1 MLKEYCCR
9 FSLISE
15 FEDEEE
21 EEKAAAVRGEGGE
34 GNLQMRWWV
43 VGEEREA

>member
-21 EEKAAAVRGEGGE
+21 EAAAAVRGEGGKE
-34 GNLQMRWWV
+34 IYK
-43 VGEEREA
+43 

>member
-1 MLKEYCCR
+1 MLKEYCWR

-21 EEKAAAVRGEGGE
+21 EEEEEEAAVRGEGGKE
-34 GNLQMRWWV
+34 IYK
-43 VGEEREA
+43 

>member
-1 MLKEYCCR
+1 MLKEYCWR

-21 EEKAAAVRGEGGE
+21 EEAAAVKGGGGGGKE
-34 GNLQMRWWV
+34 INK
-43 VGEEREA
+43 